1 MKVGFAQAQIKFFA
15 SDEKRVLDV
24 AADDVPN
31 DESVAK
37 NVLKRI
43 DRKLTSL

>member
-15 SDEKRVLDV
+15 ADEKRVLDV
-24 AADDVPN
+24 AADDVPS
-31 DESVAK
+31 DESVAM